1 VFAAALLIAGCCG
14 GGPNH
19 KCDFTPPNESAG
31 DGGSDAPMHCGT
43 AVCEPGQAC
52 CFRKAPAV
60 ALCVD
65 PASFDS
71 LGCETPGVP
80 CFTPADCPADTT
92 CCLNIADVNN
102 LIVNCQAR
110 LLCPGNG
117 ADTRI
122 ACGSEADC
130 PLVAPSCNV
139 VGKAMGVD
147 FKICSPGSD

>member
-1 VFAAALLIAGCCG
+1 VLLQEGACGRALRRPGELRLPRLRDAGR
-14 GGPNH
+14 PLLH
-19 KCDFTPPNESAG
+19 
-31 DGGSDAPMHCGT
+31 
-43 AVCEPGQAC
+43 
-52 CFRKAPAV
+52 
-60 ALCVD
+60 
-65 PASFDS
+65 
-71 LGCETPGVP
+71 
-80 CFTPADCPADTT
+80 PADCPADTT

-110 LLCPGNG
+110 LHCPGNG